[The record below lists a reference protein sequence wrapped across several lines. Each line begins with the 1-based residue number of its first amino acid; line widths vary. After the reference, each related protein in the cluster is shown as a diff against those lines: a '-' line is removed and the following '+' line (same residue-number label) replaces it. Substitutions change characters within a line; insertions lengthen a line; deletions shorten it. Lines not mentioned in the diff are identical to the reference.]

1 MKKLHTLALGFIVLN
16 SLASFA
22 CKNPAYGYWLNL
34 KDVELR
40 KEGCVREQVQL
51 EIFSFNNEKDKVI
64 RLGNWLRKEGVLDAN
79 SLSLEA
85 DALFSVKRFK
95 EALEVFLES
104 KKALKIC
111 QMQSTCGR
119 FEFSDAIEHYEYYK
133 YFHAAE
139 LNDKANIELKLGDSA
154 FKKQCHLQGIRA
166 DYCQEVKARLFQMVT
181 EQNSK

>member
-1 MKKLHTLALGFIVLN
+1 MKKLHILVLGFIALN
-16 SLASFA
+16 SLTSFA
-22 CKNPAYGYWLNL
+22 CKSPDYSYWLNL
-34 KDVELR
+34 KDAELR
-40 KEGCVREQVQL
+40 KEGCVREQVLL
-51 EIFSFNNEKDKVI
+51 EIFSSKNEIEKVI
-64 RLGNWLRKEGVLDAN
+64 KLGKRLRKKDILDSK

-95 EALEVFLES
+95 EALKVFLDS
-104 KKALKIC
+104 KKALKVC

-133 YFHAAE
+133 YFHAVGF
-139 LNDKANIELKLGDSA
+139 NDKANIELKLGDSA
-154 FKKQCHLQGIRA
+154 FKKQCHSQGIRA